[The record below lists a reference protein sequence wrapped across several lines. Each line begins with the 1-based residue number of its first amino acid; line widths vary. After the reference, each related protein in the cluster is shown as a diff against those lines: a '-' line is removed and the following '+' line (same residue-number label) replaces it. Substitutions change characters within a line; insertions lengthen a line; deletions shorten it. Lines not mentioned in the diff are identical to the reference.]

1 MWRLSANWCWAN
13 RLCRRCDAALG
24 VWRVFIVIGCV
35 LGVVPA
41 WAGDGADQTVSAPD
55 FVVIEIKL
63 TPTHQRAP
71 ISFTVKVAETERQR
85 RHGLMFVSHLPERHG
100 MLFVFESEAPRQF
113 WMKNTQIPL
122 DMLFFDSAGRLV
134 NMIHE
139 AVPFS
144 LTRRNST
151 GPARYV
157 LELNGG
163 AAAKFDVQPDAQ
175 LVLPLA
181 GQ

>member
-1 MWRLSANWCWAN
+1 MSSTSWFVHQRQVQQSPGHRTGSAYLAVGGSID
-13 RLCRRCDAALG
+13 RLCGGSRLVERGELALPAMRCGLG
-24 VWRVFIVIGCV
+24 LWRVFIIIGCV

-41 WAGDGADQTVSAPD
+41 WAGDGTDRTVSAPD
-55 FVVIEIKL
+55 YAVIEIKL

-100 MLFVFESEAPRQF
+100 MLFVFENDAPRQF

-134 NMIHE
+134 NIIH
-139 AVPFS
+139 
-144 LTRRNST
+144 
-151 GPARYV
+151 
-157 LELNGG
+157 GG
-163 AAAKFDVQPDAQ
+163 AV
-175 LVLPLA
+175 
-181 GQ
+181 

>member
-1 MWRLSANWCWAN
+1 MWRLSVNWCVEN

-24 VWRVFIVIGCV
+24 LWRVFIVIGCV
-35 LGVVPA
+35 LGAVPV

-55 FVVIEIKL
+55 FEVIEIKL

-71 ISFTVKVAETERQR
+71 ISLTVKVAETERQR

-100 MLFVFESEAPRQF
+100 MLFVFDSDAPRQF

-134 NMIHE
+134 NIIHA

-163 AAAKFDVQPDAQ
+163 AAGKFDVQPDAQ
-175 LVLPLA
+175 LLLPLA

>member
-1 MWRLSANWCWAN
+1 MGCLLSVAST
-13 RLCRRCDAALG
+13 
-24 VWRVFIVIGCV
+24 
-35 LGVVPA
+35 
-41 WAGDGADQTVSAPD
+41 WAGDGTEQTLPTPD
-55 FVVIEIKL
+55 FAMIEIKV
-63 TPTHQRAP
+63 TPSHQRAP

-100 MLFVFESEAPRQF
+100 MLFVFESDAPRQF

-134 NMIHE
+134 NMIH
-139 AVPFS
+139 AALPYS

-175 LVLPLA
+175 LLLPLA

>member
-24 VWRVFIVIGCV
+24 VWRVFIVIGCL

-41 WAGDGADQTVSAPD
+41 WAGDGADQTASAPD
-55 FVVIEIKL
+55 FAVIDIKL
-63 TPTHQRAP
+63 IPTHQRAP

-85 RHGLMFVSHLPERHG
+85 RHGLMFVSHLPEQHG

-144 LTRRNST
+144 LTRRNSI

-175 LVLPLA
+175 LLLPLA

>member
-1 MWRLSANWCWAN
+1 MWRLSANWSGAN
-13 RLCRRCDAALG
+13 WLCRRCDAELG
-24 VWRVFIVIGCV
+24 LWRVFIIIGCV

-41 WAGDGADQTVSAPD
+41 WAGDGTDQTVSAPD
-55 FVVIEIKL
+55 YAVIEIKL
-63 TPTHQRAP
+63 TPTRQRAP

-134 NMIHE
+134 NMIHA

-144 LTRRNST
+144 LTRRNSN

-175 LVLPLA
+175 LLLPLA

>member
-1 MWRLSANWCWAN
+1 MWRQSARWGWPFWPWSGG
-13 RLCRRCDAALG
+13 RGLWLC
-24 VWRVFIVIGCV
+24 FIMGGCLFSAIATSSGDEAV
-35 LGVVPA
+35 RPVV
-41 WAGDGADQTVSAPD
+41 APE
-55 FVVIEIKL
+55 FSVIEIAVRPGK
-63 TPTHQRAP
+63 QRAP
-71 ISFTVKVAETERQR
+71 LSFTVKLAETEAQR
-85 RHGLMFVSHLPERHG
+85 RHGLMFTPYLPKQQG
-100 MLFVFESEAPRQF
+100 MLFVFETDAPRQF

-122 DMLFFDSAGRLV
+122 DMLFFASDGRLV
-134 NMIHE
+134 NIVHS

-144 LTRRNST
+144 LTARNSA

-163 AAAKFDVQPDAQ
+163 VAAEIGVQPDAQ

>member
-24 VWRVFIVIGCV
+24 VWHVFIVIGCV
-35 LGVVPA
+35 LGVVSA
-41 WAGDGADQTVSAPD
+41 WAGDGADQTVAAPD
-55 FVVIEIKL
+55 FAVIEIKL
-63 TPTHQRAP
+63 TPTRQRAP

-134 NMIHE
+134 NMIHA

-144 LTRRNST
+144 LIRRNSN

-175 LVLPLA
+175 LLLPLA

>member
-1 MWRLSANWCWAN
+1 MGPPNCT
-13 RLCRRCDAALG
+13 G
-24 VWRVFIVIGCV
+24 
-35 LGVVPA
+35 
-41 WAGDGADQTVSAPD
+41 TD
-55 FVVIEIKL
+55 FAVIEIKL

-85 RHGLMFVSHLPERHG
+85 RHGLMFVSHLLNG
-100 MLFVFESEAPRQF
+100 MACCLCSTSDAPRQF

-134 NMIHE
+134 NMIHA

-175 LVLPLA
+175 LLLPLA

>member
-1 MWRLSANWCWAN
+1 M
-13 RLCRRCDAALG
+13 G
-24 VWRVFIVIGCV
+24 VF
-35 LGVVPA
+35 PA
-41 WAGDGADQTVSAPD
+41 WAGDGADQTLSAPD
-55 FVVIEIKL
+55 FAVIEIKL

-71 ISFTVKVAETERQR
+71 IAFTVKVAETEIQR

-134 NMIHE
+134 NMIHA

-144 LTRRNST
+144 LTRRNSI

-175 LVLPLA
+175 LLLPLA

>member
-1 MWRLSANWCWAN
+1 MWRLSANWCGAN
-13 RLCRRCDAALG
+13 RFCWRCDAARSL
-24 VWRVFIVIGCV
+24 WRFFIVIGCV
-35 LGVVPA
+35 LGIVPA
-41 WAGDGADQTVSAPD
+41 WAGDKADQTVSAPD
-55 FVVIEIKL
+55 FAVIEIKL

-71 ISFTVKVAETERQR
+71 ISFIVKVAETERQR
-85 RHGLMFVSHLPERHG
+85 RHGLMFVPHLPERHG
-100 MLFVFESEAPRQF
+100 MLFVFESDAPRQF

-134 NMIHE
+134 NTIHA

-175 LVLPLA
+175 LLLPLA
-181 GQ
+181 RQ

>member
-1 MWRLSANWCWAN
+1 MWRLSVNWCGAN

-24 VWRVFIVIGCV
+24 LWCVFIIVGCV

-41 WAGDGADQTVSAPD
+41 WAGDGADQTLSASD
-55 FVVIEIKL
+55 FAVIEIKL
-63 TPTHQRAP
+63 TPTRQRAP

-100 MLFVFESEAPRQF
+100 MLFVFESDAPRQF

-134 NMIHE
+134 NMIHA

-175 LVLPLA
+175 LLLPLA
-181 GQ
+181 GE